1 MDKGTQNALL
11 YTAGLA
17 AVYLG
22 YKYYKKQQGDK
33 NQAPDTT
40 DKAPVVKTKT
50 PIVAANKP
58 KAATTVQPTV
68 VAPVKPAIKTVAATP
83 KYVQIVKALK
93 AKNPVRF
100 LKDVNASIYV
110 YDGSKKYIKTGKTR
124 LFTINTTLGSTWS
137 AFGFGAAGDKVLIYQ
152 GGINTGSLYEIPVS
166 ALKLV

>member
-40 DKAPVVKTKT
+40 DKAPIVKTKT
-50 PIVAANKP
+50 PIVAANK
-58 KAATTVQPTV
+58 PTV